1 MNNTIT
7 DETVKEARQ
16 TAAQL
21 IEKWDHLSEDEK
33 IEEVSNIVHQLAT
46 AEVTD
51 ETGSPNE
58 KTPVEEWEEHNESF
72 NYDPPELSG
81 HQWSSEQQQE
91 LFDRVISRQIQWFC
105 DRCTG
110 HGPIQTLQRAR
121 SHVRNQHGDE
131 LIEKHA
137 TPAEEQ
143 TQDQEPATDGGY
155 GPNQDVETRRE
166 NNMQLKEFE
175 ET

>member
-1 MNNTIT
+1 MDNTT
-7 DETVKEARQ
+7 NDETVKEARQ

-21 IEKWDHLSEDEK
+21 IENWDQLSDDEK
-33 IEEVSNIVHQLAT
+33 IEEVSDIVHQLAT
-46 AEVTD
+46 TEASDKNEA
-51 ETGSPNE
+51 PNE

-72 NYDPPELSG
+72 NYDPPKLPG

-91 LFDRVISRQIQWFC
+91 LFDRIISRQIQWFC
-105 DRCTG
+105 DECSG
-110 HGPIQTLQRAR
+110 QGPIRTLQRAR
-121 SHVRNQHGDE
+121 SHVRNQHGEE

-137 TPAEEQ
+137 PPAEEQ
-143 TQDQEPATDGGY
+143 NPDQESATDGGY
-155 GPNQDVETRRE
+155 GPDQDVETRRE